1 MNLFCSY
8 IECTADSVPQLWSV
22 DPSLFAQAGQVVTT
36 MIQGSFRARE
46 YSVANCLWHYVD
58 PTSGNN
64 TVVITEAY
72 RPIYSTTIY
81 CPSPITIP
89 AFTTPT
95 QVNVTVQVHLS
106 LYSIFLSV
114 HFVRYL

>member
-1 MNLFCSY
+1 MNLFSSY
-8 IECTADSVPQLWSV
+8 IECTADSAPELWSI
-22 DPSLFAQAGQVVTT
+22 DPSIIVQTGEVITT
-36 MIQGSFRARE
+36 TIQGRFRARE

-58 PTSGNN
+58 PTSGND

-72 RPIYSTTIY
+72 RPIFPSVIY

-89 AFTTPT
+89 TFTTPT

-106 LYSIFLSV
+106 LFSIYLSV
-114 HFVRYL
+114 HLIRYL